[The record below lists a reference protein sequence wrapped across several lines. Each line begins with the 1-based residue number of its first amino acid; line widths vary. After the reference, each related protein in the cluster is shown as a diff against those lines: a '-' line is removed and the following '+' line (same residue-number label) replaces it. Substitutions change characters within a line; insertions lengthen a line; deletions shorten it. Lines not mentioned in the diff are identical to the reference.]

1 MQDDEAVGRARDY
14 RLRMPQPP
22 SPESARG
29 DAALARA
36 LALVRDLR
44 ARCPWDHAQTR
55 ETLRPYLVEEALE
68 LDQALKDGEP
78 AELRDELGDLLL
90 HLAFQLVIGEETR
103 EFDAEAVTRALEE
116 KMWRRHPKLF
126 GDSEAPDH
134 EGWERVKKRER
145 GAGSGTLRGLPPSLP
160 PLLRAY
166 RLQERAA
173 GVGFDWP
180 DAKGPMQ
187 KVKEEIREL
196 EAALPPEGT
205 APRSPLSRVAEEIGD
220 LLFAVV
226 NLARQLA
233 IDPRAPPER
242 ANEEF
247 RRRFD
252 GVERLAAERG
262 VDVGRAS
269 LEELDELWD
278 EVKASDS
285 HGHSL

>member
-14 RLRMPQPP
+14 RLRMPQQP

-55 ETLRPYLVEEALE
+55 DTLRPYLVEEALE

-90 HLAFQLVIGEETR
+90 HLAFQLVIGEEKCQ
-103 EFDAEAVTRALEE
+103 FDAEAVTRALEE
-116 KMWRRHPKLF
+116 KMWRRHPHVF
-126 GDSEAPDH
+126 GDSPTPDH
-134 EGWERVKKRER
+134 KGWERTKRKQR

-160 PLLRAY
+160 PLLMAY

-180 DAKGPMQ
+180 DAQGPLE
-187 KVKEEIREL
+187 KVKEETAEL
-196 EAALPPEGT
+196 EVEMRDA
-205 APRSPLSRVAEEIGD
+205 RSGMRDSLQDEIGD
-220 LLFAVV
+220 LLFAIV
-226 NLARQLA
+226 NLARKLA
-233 IDPRAPPER
+233 IDPRAALER
-242 ANEEF
+242 ANDKF
-247 RRRFD
+247 KRRFE
-252 GVERLAAERG
+252 GVERLAAERD
-262 VDVGRAS
+262 VDIGRAS
-269 LEELDELWD
+269 LEQLDRLWD
-278 EVKASDS
+278 EIKAAE
-285 HGHSL
+285 GG